1 MVNGSL
7 YVWNGSSWENVG
19 NIKGEKGDTGSQG
32 IQGIKGDTGDRGF
45 SPIVNVDHTTG
56 KIIITTQDGSS
67 TISFTE
73 LKGDTCDK
81 GVKGYRIPEKHLNIQ
96 TSHHN
101 NLPALKVQQVI
112 MALKV
117 IRVQQVRAVMK
128 KPDGNCL

>member
-7 YVWNGSSWENVG
+7 YVWNGSSWENMG

-73 LKGDTCDK
+73 LKGDTGDK
-81 GVKGYRIPEKHLNIQ
+81 GVKGYRDTGKAFEYSDFTPQQLA
-96 TSHHN
+96 S
-101 NLPALKVQQVI
+101 LK
-112 MALKV
+112 
-117 IRVQQVRAVMK
+117 RCNR
-128 KPDGNCL
+128 